1 MIQGSINIDDAGN
14 PGADSGSDFL
24 SQTRKSW
31 TAVIIPSSIAHEIS
45 AMMDIFLTGVRDEF
59 GVQELHFTDIYSGRG
74 AWKGVA
80 IAKRI
85 EIFELMKGIFESR
98 SLPVVHQTVSAE
110 TLNDHQEIFSRFKP
124 APGSWWNIKDVSHLS
139 FLFLCS
145 TVSKHL
151 RELSAECPQDF
162 KLPLPTFVDEGIAKA
177 GTSIALPNW
186 GDVIEGQKILFG
198 NSKDRPELQ
207 IADFAAFSISRTQ
220 WVMAQQKLGKSVSR
234 GDLEFLKTTSNL
246 NILNLPKVAFSIDNI
261 SRESFEL
268 VLSRDRSEKGLPSR
282 PRKVPENR

>member
-1 MIQGSINIDDAGN
+1 MVQGSINIDDAGT

-45 AMMDIFLTGVRDEF
+45 EMMDIFLAGVTSEF

-85 EIFELMKGIFESR
+85 EIFELMKGVVESR
-98 SLPVVHQTVSAE
+98 ALPIVHQTVSEE
-110 TLNDHQEIFSRFKP
+110 TFNDHQESFSRIKRV
-124 APGSWWNIKDVSHLS
+124 PGSWWNIKDVSHFG
-139 FLFLCS
+139 FLVLCS
-145 TVSKHL
+145 NISKHL
-151 RELSAECPQDF
+151 RELSAQHPQDF

-177 GTSIALPNW
+177 GASIALPNW
-186 GDVIEGQKILFG
+186 GNVIEGQKALFE

-220 WVMAQQKLGKSVSR
+220 WVMMQQELGKPVSR
-234 GDLEFLKTTSNL
+234 GDQEFLKTTSKF
-246 NILNLPKVAFSIDNI
+246 NILNLPRVAFSIDNI
-261 SRESFEL
+261 SREGFEF
-268 VLSRDRSEKGLPSR
+268 VLSRDRLEKGLPSR
-282 PRKVPENR
+282 PRKSRGDR